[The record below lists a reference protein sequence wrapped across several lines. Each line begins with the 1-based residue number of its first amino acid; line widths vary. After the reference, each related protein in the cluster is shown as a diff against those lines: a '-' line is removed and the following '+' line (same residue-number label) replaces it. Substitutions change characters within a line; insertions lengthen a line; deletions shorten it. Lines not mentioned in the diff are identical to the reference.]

1 MLSKKEFTRFED
13 YVENESLTA
22 IWFINSLLAPRIRSC
37 EQELERLKEIT
48 LKTDEVQDAIIKVK
62 SQFIFLRKQRQKI
75 INEFVLSEESI
86 EEYNER
92 INEFKEDN

>member
-13 YVENESLTA
+13 YVEEDSLTA
-22 IWFINSLLAPRIRSC
+22 IWYVNNILAPRIRSC

-48 LKTDEVQDAIIKVK
+48 LKTNEVQDAIIKVK

-86 EEYNER
+86 EEYKAR
-92 INEFKEDN
+92 INEFEEDN